1 MLENFDFNV
10 LNDPE
15 FQEDSVREEII
26 GPILKHLGYGPS
38 GSPKVVRSRKLS
50 HPFVNIGSKSH
61 KINII
66 PDYVLEVEGKPF
78 AILDAKSPST
88 SLEKSN
94 HTEQAYSYA
103 IHPEIRAK
111 IYSLCNGKE
120 WIIWDVDKFE
130 PIAKLKA
137 KDFISNFA
145 IIEKYLHPKAIQFP
159 ERRDFLPDFGL
170 RMKKFGFKE
179 GTNQV
184 FIANQIGNI
193 LRVEDDLYTI
203 NVSINFDEEQLAISF
218 DLNKDKYLELLNLFP
233 VNTKK
238 TISESLSRQPYQING
253 FEPIWV
259 TFSGYFGALVQ
270 GAYEEFVPI
279 IVTKVKPI
287 DINV

>member
-1 MLENFDFNV
+1 MLEGFDFKV
-10 LNDPE
+10 LDDPE

-26 GPILKHLGYGPS
+26 GPIIKYLGYGPS

-66 PDYVLEVEGKPF
+66 PDYVLEVDGKPL

-88 SLEKSN
+88 SLEKSS
-94 HTEQAYSYA
+94 HAEQAYSYA

-130 PIAKLKA
+130 PVAKLKA
-137 KDFISNFA
+137 DEFVSNFSV
-145 IIEKYLHPKAIQFP
+145 IEKYLHPKAIQFP
-159 ERRDFLPDFGL
+159 ERRDFFPDFGL
-170 RMKKFGFKE
+170 RLKKLGVEE
-179 GTNQV
+179 GVQQI
-184 FIANQIGNI
+184 FIANEIGNI

-203 NVSINFDEEQLAISF
+203 NVSVDFGEERLAISF
-218 DLNKDKYLELLNLFP
+218 DLSKQIYLHLLGFFP
-233 VNTKK
+233 AETRKF
-238 TISESLSRQPYQING
+238 ISECLSRQPYHVHG

-259 TFSGYFGALVQ
+259 TFHGYFGSLTHGV
-270 GAYEEFVPI
+270 YEEFVPI
-279 IVTKVKPI
+279 VVTEVKPI
-287 DINV
+287 DVNG